1 MQTVVDINN
10 SFEKIVQEHMQ
21 LQKFY
26 THSIDQMDIDKID
39 VNLFPFL
46 YAQVTGMSIDGGV
59 TVFSYEVT
67 VADLVIEETET
78 VVTQVFAE
86 TALIMQDVIAAF
98 SLNVNSVAV
107 NLGLV
112 PDAYGFTLPIS
123 CDAFSARF
131 DNSLSG
137 WSCSFDIRV
146 PNALN
151 LCDALYTT

>member
-10 SFEKIVQEHMQ
+10 SFEKIVQEHIQ

-46 YAQVTGMSIDGGV
+46 YAQVTGMSIDAGV
-59 TVFSYEVT
+59 TVFTYEVT

-78 VVTQVFAE
+78 VVTQVFGEKDHSAV
-86 TALIMQDVIAAF
+86 LNVNMF

-107 NLGLV
+107 TLGLV
-112 PDAYGFTLPIS
+112 PDAYGFSLPVS